1 MTSSTVGV
9 MQLGLLHMQLGLL
22 HMQLGALYAEAL
34 VGFED
39 PNSAASD
46 RTWDK
51 QPNPP

>member
-1 MTSSTVGV
+1 
-9 MQLGLLHMQLGLL
+9 MQEMQLGLL

-39 PNSAASD
+39 PNAAASD

-51 QPNPP
+51 RPNPP